1 MGARIFVA
9 ATLIVS
15 LSGIAS
21 LSGCIHKPEGPAER
35 IGRSIDE
42 ISSAID
48 DMSRDDE
55 TQRDRIRRERERRE
69 RETAARRDRFDR
81 DESDS
86 GRFDRGDRSDDDEF
100 ADPYGDRGEQL
111 PPLPEDEFRSPEPAE
126 LPPFDVPY
134 GGRSG
139 GRERY

>member
-9 ATLIVS
+9 VTL
-15 LSGIAS
+15 IAS

-55 TQRDRIRRERERRE
+55 TQRDRFRRERERRE

-86 GRFDRGDRSDDDEF
+86 GRFDRSDRSDDEF